1 MIPCSNHKVDTC
13 ERRLLWPCKLP
24 IPVPVVI
31 SVIGR
36 IGLATF
42 VGNVFCAMA
51 VLPLASVMAS
61 VTFCASAADWKPDKV
76 IEFIVP
82 TGPGSGVDSSAR
94 TVQSIFQSN
103 KMVEQAINTTNK
115 PGGNYGIA
123 LNYLGQHNGDAHKLM
138 VQTTTPLTAFIQ
150 GQIKLNYFEFTPI
163 VNLISEPI
171 AFVVAANSPF
181 KTAREFAAKLKAEPE
196 SVSIALSAARG
207 NAFHIAAALVA
218 RSVKADVKK
227 LKIIVFNASSDGV
240 IAAAGGHVDVMAAT
254 PATVMPLVQ
263 AGKVRVIGIASHT
276 RLKGQ
281 AAALPTFKEQGIDA
295 VFDVPRGFIGPRSL
309 SAEQVRYW
317 DTLFARLV
325 KSDDW
330 KQAVEKNQWVEQYMN
345 SADMGRELRRQHGIL
360 KDVLSELGMV
370 Q

>member
-1 MIPCSNHKVDTC
+1 MSSPTRCWRQVFA
-13 ERRLLWPCKLP
+13 LLLLCTQTAL
-24 IPVPVVI
+24 
-31 SVIGR
+31 
-36 IGLATF
+36 
-42 VGNVFCAMA
+42 
-51 VLPLASVMAS
+51 
-61 VTFCASAADWKPDKV
+61 AADWKPEKV
-76 IEFIVP
+76 IELIVP
-82 TGPGSGVDSSAR
+82 TGPGSGVDASAR
-94 TVQSIFQSN
+94 TVQQIFQSN
-103 KMVEQAINTTNK
+103 KMVEQEINTTNK

-123 LNYLGQHNGDAHKLM
+123 MGYLAQHNGDAHKLM
-138 VQTTTPLTAFIQ
+138 VQTSTPLTAFIQ

-171 AFVVAANSPF
+171 AFVVAANSPL
-181 KTAREFAAKLKAEPE
+181 KTARDLVAKLKADPE

-207 NAFHIAAALVA
+207 NGFHITAALVA
-218 RSVKADVKK
+218 RTAQVDIKK
-227 LKIIVFNASSDGV
+227 LKIVVFNASSDGV

-263 AGKVRVIGIASHT
+263 AGKVRIVGIASNA
-276 RLKGQ
+276 RLKG
-281 AAALPTFKEQGIDA
+281 AAAQVPTFKEQGIDA
-295 VFDVPRGFIGPRSL
+295 VFDVPRGFIGPRGL

-317 DTLFARLV
+317 DGVFARMV

-330 KQAVEKNQWVEQYMN
+330 KLAVEKNQWVENYLN

>member
-1 MIPCSNHKVDTC
+1 MSSPTRCWRQVFV
-13 ERRLLWPCKLP
+13 LLLLCTQTAL
-24 IPVPVVI
+24 
-31 SVIGR
+31 
-36 IGLATF
+36 
-42 VGNVFCAMA
+42 
-51 VLPLASVMAS
+51 
-61 VTFCASAADWKPDKV
+61 AADWKPEKV
-76 IEFIVP
+76 IELIVP
-82 TGPGSGVDSSAR
+82 TGPGSGVDASAR
-94 TVQSIFQSN
+94 TVQQIFQSN
-103 KMVEQAINTTNK
+103 KMVEQEINTTNK

-123 LNYLGQHNGDAHKLM
+123 MGYLAQHNGDAHKLM
-138 VQTTTPLTAFIQ
+138 VQTSTPLTAFIQ

-171 AFVVAANSPF
+171 AFVVAANSPL
-181 KTAREFAAKLKAEPE
+181 KTARDLVAKLKADPE

-207 NAFHIAAALVA
+207 NGFHITAALVA
-218 RSVKADVKK
+218 RTAQVDIKK
-227 LKIIVFNASSDGV
+227 LKIVVFNASSDGV

-263 AGKVRVIGIASHT
+263 AGKVRIVAIASNA
-276 RLKGQ
+276 RLKG
-281 AAALPTFKEQGIDA
+281 AAAQVPTFKEQGIDA
-295 VFDVPRGFIGPRSL
+295 VFDVPRGFIGPRGL

-317 DTLFARLV
+317 DGVFARMV

-330 KQAVEKNQWVEQYMN
+330 KLAVEKNQWVENYLN

>member
-1 MIPCSNHKVDTC
+1 MLTNIQHLM
-13 ERRLLWPCKLP
+13 RALILL
-24 IPVPVVI
+24 VV
-31 SVIGR
+31 SAGV
-36 IGLATF
+36 
-42 VGNVFCAMA
+42 
-51 VLPLASVMAS
+51 
-61 VTFCASAADWKPDKV
+61 VTAADWKPEKV
-76 IEFIVP
+76 IELIVP

-103 KMVEQAINTTNK
+103 KLVEQAINTTNK

-123 LNYLGQHNGDAHKLM
+123 MNYLGQFNGDATKLM
-138 VQTTTPLTAFIQ
+138 VQTSTPLTAAIQ

-171 AFVVAANSPF
+171 AFVVAANSPL
-181 KTAREFAAKLKAEPE
+181 KSARDVTAKLKADPE

-207 NAFHIAAALVA
+207 NAFHITAALVA
-218 RSVKADVKK
+218 RSVQADIKK
-227 LKIIVFNASSDGV
+227 MKIVVFNASSDGV

-263 AGKVRVIGIASHT
+263 AGKVRIIGIASNT
-276 RLKGQ
+276 RLKGD
-281 AAALPTFKEQGIDA
+281 AASVPTFRDQGIDA
-295 VFDVPRGFIGPRSL
+295 VFDIPRGFIGPRGL
-309 SAEQVRYW
+309 SADQVRYW
-317 DTLFARLV
+317 DGVFARLV

-330 KQAVEKNQWVEQYMN
+330 KQAVEKNQWVENYLN
-345 SADMGRELRRQHGIL
+345 SADMGKELRRQHGIL

>member
-1 MIPCSNHKVDTC
+1 
-13 ERRLLWPCKLP
+13 
-24 IPVPVVI
+24 
-31 SVIGR
+31 
-36 IGLATF
+36 LATI
-42 VGNVFCAMA
+42 
-51 VLPLASVMAS
+51 LATLFQTLIRATTLLAFSINLA
-61 VTFCASAADWKPDKV
+61 AAADWKPERV
-76 IEFIVP
+76 IELIVP
-82 TGPGSGVDSSAR
+82 TGPGSGVDASAR
-94 TVQSIFQSN
+94 TVQQILQSN
-103 KMVEQAINTTNK
+103 KLVDQAINTTNK

-123 LNYLGQHNGDAHKLM
+123 MNYLGQFDRDAHKLM

-150 GQIKLNYFEFTPI
+150 GQLKLSYFEFTPI

-171 AFVVAANSPF
+171 AFVVATGSPL
-181 KTAREFAAKLKAEPE
+181 KSARDLTAKLKADPE

-207 NAFHIAAALVA
+207 NAFHITAALVG
-218 RSVKADVKK
+218 RSVQADIKK
-227 LKIIVFNASSDGV
+227 LKIVVFNASSDGV

-263 AGKVRVIGIASHT
+263 AGKVRIIGIASTT
-276 RLKGQ
+276 RLKG
-281 AAALPTFKEQGIDA
+281 AGANVPTFKEQGIDA

-317 DTLFARLV
+317 DNVFARVV

-330 KQAVEKNQWVEQYMN
+330 KQAVEKNQWVEQYLN
-345 SADMGRELRRQHGIL
+345 SADFGKELRRQHGIL

>member
-1 MIPCSNHKVDTC
+1 MALVLHFLIRATALFVPGIPMT
-13 ERRLLWPCKLP
+13 
-24 IPVPVVI
+24 
-31 SVIGR
+31 
-36 IGLATF
+36 T
-42 VGNVFCAMA
+42 
-51 VLPLASVMAS
+51 
-61 VTFCASAADWKPDKV
+61 AADWKPDKV

-94 TVQSIFQSN
+94 TVQQIFQSN
-103 KMVEQAINTTNK
+103 KLVEQAINTTNK

-123 LNYLGQHNGDAHKLM
+123 MNYLGQFDRDAHKLM
-138 VQTTTPLTAFIQ
+138 VQTTTPLTAAIQ

-171 AFVVAANSPF
+171 AFVVATNSPL
-181 KTAREFAAKLKAEPE
+181 KTARDLTAKLKADPE

-207 NAFHIAAALVA
+207 NAFHITAALVG
-218 RSVKADVKK
+218 RSVQADIKK
-227 LKIIVFNASSDGV
+227 LKIVVFNASSEGV

-263 AGKVRVIGIASHT
+263 AGKVRIIGIAAHA
-276 RLKGQ
+276 RLKG
-281 AAALPTFKEQGIDA
+281 AIANVPTFKEQGIDA
-295 VFDVPRGFIGPRSL
+295 VFDIPRGFIGARGL

-317 DTLFARLV
+317 DGVFARLV

-330 KQAVEKNQWVEQYMN
+330 KQAVEKNQWVENYMN

>member
-1 MIPCSNHKVDTC
+1 MSSPTRCWRQVFA
-13 ERRLLWPCKLP
+13 LLLLCTQTAL
-24 IPVPVVI
+24 
-31 SVIGR
+31 
-36 IGLATF
+36 
-42 VGNVFCAMA
+42 
-51 VLPLASVMAS
+51 
-61 VTFCASAADWKPDKV
+61 AADWKPEKV
-76 IEFIVP
+76 IELIVP
-82 TGPGSGVDSSAR
+82 TGPGSGVDASAR
-94 TVQSIFQSN
+94 TVQQIFQSN
-103 KMVEQAINTTNK
+103 KMVEQEINTTNK

-123 LNYLGQHNGDAHKLM
+123 MGYLAQHNGDAHKLM
-138 VQTTTPLTAFIQ
+138 VQTSTPLTAFIQ

-171 AFVVAANSPF
+171 AFVVAANSPL
-181 KTAREFAAKLKAEPE
+181 KTARDLVAKLKADPE

-207 NAFHIAAALVA
+207 NAFHITAALVA
-218 RSVKADVKK
+218 RTAQVDIKK
-227 LKIIVFNASSDGV
+227 LKIVVFNASSDGV

-263 AGKVRVIGIASHT
+263 AGKVRIVGIASNA
-276 RLKGQ
+276 RLKG
-281 AAALPTFKEQGIDA
+281 AAAQVPTFKEQGIDA
-295 VFDVPRGFIGPRSL
+295 VFDVPRGFIGPRGL

-317 DTLFARLV
+317 DGVFARMV

-330 KQAVEKNQWVEQYMN
+330 KLAVEKNQWVENYLN

>member
-1 MIPCSNHKVDTC
+1 MSSPTRCWRQVFV
-13 ERRLLWPCKLP
+13 LLLLCTQTAL
-24 IPVPVVI
+24 
-31 SVIGR
+31 
-36 IGLATF
+36 
-42 VGNVFCAMA
+42 
-51 VLPLASVMAS
+51 
-61 VTFCASAADWKPDKV
+61 AADWKPEKV
-76 IEFIVP
+76 IELIVP
-82 TGPGSGVDSSAR
+82 TGPGSGVDASAR
-94 TVQSIFQSN
+94 TVQQIFQSN

-123 LNYLGQHNGDAHKLM
+123 MGYLAQHNGDAHKLM
-138 VQTTTPLTAFIQ
+138 VQTSTPLTAFIQ

-171 AFVVAANSPF
+171 AFVVAANSPL
-181 KTAREFAAKLKAEPE
+181 KTARDLVAKLNADPE

-207 NAFHIAAALVA
+207 NAFHITAALVA
-218 RSVKADVKK
+218 RTAQVDIKK
-227 LKIIVFNASSDGV
+227 LKIVVFNASSDGV

-263 AGKVRVIGIASHT
+263 AGKVRIVGIASNA
-276 RLKGQ
+276 RLKG
-281 AAALPTFKEQGIDA
+281 AAAQVPTFKEQGIDA
-295 VFDVPRGFIGPRSL
+295 VFDVPRGFIGPRGL

-317 DTLFARLV
+317 DGLFARMV

-330 KQAVEKNQWVEQYMN
+330 KLAVEKNQWVENYLN